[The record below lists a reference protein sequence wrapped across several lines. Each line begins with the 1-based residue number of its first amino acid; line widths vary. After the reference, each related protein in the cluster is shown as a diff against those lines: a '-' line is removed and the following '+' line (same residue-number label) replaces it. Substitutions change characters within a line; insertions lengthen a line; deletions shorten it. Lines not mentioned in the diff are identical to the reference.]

1 MYLNE
6 LIIENKEFDKMVVTT
21 KQGKQATVEII
32 GATHSA
38 VVVVDGVRH
47 VVAFVR
53 DSKKIVIKNDLLLLP
68 ADLNKVRAE
77 LSKFIKKQEDD
88 KKKRRK

>member
-1 MYLNE
+1 MT
-6 LIIENKEFDKMVVTT
+6 VTT
-21 KQGKQATVEII
+21 KQGKQGVVEVSKEKQ
-32 GATHSA
+32 SA

-53 DSKKIVIKNDLLLLP
+53 DSKKIVVKNDMLLTDG
-68 ADLNKVRAE
+68 DLAVVRAE

>member
-1 MYLNE
+1 MT
-6 LIIENKEFDKMVVTT
+6 VTT
-21 KQGKQATVEII
+21 KQGKQGVVEVSKENQ
-32 GATHSA
+32 SA

-68 ADLNKVRAE
+68 ADLNKVREE
-77 LSKFIKKQEDD
+77 LSKFIKKEEPRS
-88 KKKRRK
+88 KKRK